1 MKIGIMLRHLDQHQ
15 GGVMVYTKNLLRTLF
30 AINTEHEFV
39 LMYQNPAHIGTYAGH
54 NVREIAVPMPTRFG
68 WDQMAVRLME
78 KREKFDILFNPKYS
92 APLLAECPVVFVC
105 HGLDWYVMPWASRFH
120 DRLNH
125 RFLIPRYAHKATH
138 IIAVSDSTRQHL
150 IDYLGVDAE
159 KVTRIYLG
167 VGEQFLRPLNPATLS
182 MVRHKY
188 LIPERFFLYVGQ
200 IYPPKNFGNLLRAY
214 ARVGPQLGIPLV
226 VAGTHTWLCEK
237 DLELIHELV
246 LESWIIQPGWIDH
259 ETLDAFYALAEALLL
274 PSLYEACPSPLL
286 EAMAVGCPIVTSN
299 RYGCREIAG
308 DAALLVDPDD
318 VSSIAEAIHRMA
330 TEQDTRARLV
340 QAGRERIKE
349 FSWEKCARETL
360 AVLKNVHARSSG
372 TGFVGRDRKTAPP
385 VANAVKA

>member
-15 GGVMVYTKNLLRTLF
+15 GGVMVYTKNLLRALF

-39 LMYQNPAHIGTYAGH
+39 LMYQNPEHIGTYARY

-68 WDQMAVRLME
+68 WDQVAVRLME
-78 KREKFDILFNPKYS
+78 SREKFDVIFNPKYS
-92 APLLAECPVVFVC
+92 APLLAHCPTVFVC

-120 DRLNH
+120 DRLSH
-125 RFLIPRYAHKATH
+125 RYLIPRYARKAAH
-138 IIAVSDSTRQHL
+138 IIAVSDTTRQHL
-150 IDYLGVDAE
+150 IDYLGVDAD

-167 VGEQFLRPLNPATLS
+167 VGETFLRPLNPATLA

-318 VSSIAEAIHRMA
+318 VSSIAEGIQRMA

-360 AVLKNVHARSSG
+360 AVLESVHARSSG
-372 TGFVGRDRKTAPP
+372 TEGVGRDRKAAPH
-385 VANAVKA
+385 VADAVKG